1 MEEGM
6 TGNLYDLLER
16 IRKRPSMY
24 LGQASITHLRACLS
38 GYNLARRELGISAT
52 EQDQRFLEFQ
62 DWIRQK
68 FRVTSEQSWDKI
80 ILFYSEDE
88 RSALEQFFQMWE
100 EFCSLPVESATQESL
115 VSTEVA

>member
-1 MEEGM
+1 MEEPM

-38 GYNLARRELGISAT
+38 GYNLARRELGIAAT
-52 EQDQRFLEFQ
+52 EQDQSFLEFQ

-80 ILFYSEDE
+80 ILFYCEDE
-88 RSALEQFFQMWE
+88 RGALEKFFQLWE
-100 EFCSLPVESATQESL
+100 EFCGLRIEATTQESP
-115 VSTEVA
+115 VTTEVA